1 MLFYVVAYDIPCDK
15 RRKRVSDL
23 LEGYGQR
30 VQYSVF
36 ECVLTQTKY
45 DELRRRLKKRI
56 KSSEDSVRLYPLS
69 GHTLAQIEVWGVGP
83 AVTSP
88 PSSVIV

>member
-1 MLFYVVAYDIPCDK
+1 MLFYVVAYDIPNDK
-15 RRKRVSDL
+15 RRKKVADL

-56 KSSEDSVRLYPLS
+56 KSAEDSVRFYPLS
-69 GHTLAQIEVWGVGP
+69 KHTGR
-83 AVTSP
+83 
-88 PSSVIV
+88 